1 MKLDEPELLDEFL
14 REQPGYSADFKALVL
29 RLCHEHTGDLAK
41 VTALTGVPERTLYQW
56 MSDWNGVSVKKKPS
70 ERPRHGRRPRLRGIR

>member
-14 REQPGYSADFKALVL
+14 REQSGYSADFKALVL
-29 RLCHEHTGDLAK
+29 RLCHEHAGDLPK

-56 MSDWNGVSVKKKPS
+56 MADWNSGPVKKKSS
-70 ERPRHGRRPRLRGIR
+70 ERPRRGRRPGLRGIR